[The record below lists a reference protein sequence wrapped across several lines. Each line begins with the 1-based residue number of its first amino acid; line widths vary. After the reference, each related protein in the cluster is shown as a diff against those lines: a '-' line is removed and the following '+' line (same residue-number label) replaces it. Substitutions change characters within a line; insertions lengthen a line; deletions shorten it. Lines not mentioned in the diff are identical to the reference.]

1 MALVLTGCGFADVR
15 SPVPEFMRAK
25 EAEPPPP
32 EAPPDVRLL
41 VHDNLDAVFVAN
53 SLPHDVRV
61 SAPHHE
67 ARGTGW
73 TACVRAEVNSATAS
87 RSARKPGASPSATG
101 RSSTAGGSIQ
111 TTIAKPRATSRS
123 SSLFMVN
130 RALILP
136 FELHGCAHG
145 FFQPFR

>member
-1 MALVLTGCGFADVR
+1 MRGGFLHIVLPAGMALVLTGCGFADVR

-73 TACVRAEVNSATAS
+73 TACVRAEVNSATG
-87 RSARKPGASPSATG
+87 KPIGPQTWRITISDGAIVDRRRVDTDDNCETESYEP
-101 RSSTAGGSIQ
+101 I
-111 TTIAKPRATSRS
+111 
-123 SSLFMVN
+123 
-130 RALILP
+130 
-136 FELHGCAHG
+136 
-145 FFQPFR
+145 

>member
-73 TACVRAEVNSATAS
+73 TACVRAEVNSATG
-87 RSARKPGASPSATG
+87 KPIGPQTWRITISDGAIVDRRRLDTDDNCETESYEP
-101 RSSTAGGSIQ
+101 I
-111 TTIAKPRATSRS
+111 
-123 SSLFMVN
+123 
-130 RALILP
+130 
-136 FELHGCAHG
+136 
-145 FFQPFR
+145 